1 MTTQSKDKMENKIQC
16 PKCKGSNT
24 KKRGLRQTQN
34 RGKIQRYFCKDCKY
48 SFVEDL
54 GFFKMK
60 NAQQKVT
67 LCLDLFFKG
76 VSSRK
81 IQEHL
86 QAFYPHNSSH
96 MTIYRWVVKYS
107 SMIGEYTDKLKLNVG
122 NELQIDEME
131 YHRLG
136 KKNWFIDCI
145 DTETRY
151 LVSSELREKRAEED
165 IKIVLKVAKYKT
177 DNQTTIVQSDGWFAY
192 RKALNKTFGLNKCST
207 KSKIVYRRLNFSKGD
222 GFNCR
227 IERLHNSIRERT
239 KTFRGFHGSV
249 ESAKAI
255 MKGYEVFYNFIRK
268 HQALNKC
275 PYELATDLKLK
286 NPNKWIELIEMSKN
300 EK

>member
-1 MTTQSKDKMENKIQC
+1 MENNTHDNIKCRFCGSKDFIK
-16 PKCKGSNT
+16 KGFR
-24 KKRGLRQTQN
+24 KTQN
-34 RGKIQRYFCKDCKY
+34 RGKIQKY
-48 SFVEDL
+48 RCNTCGKFFVQDN
-54 GFFKMK
+54 GFIKMK
-60 NAQQKVT
+60 NTSQKIT

-76 VSSRK
+76 VSLRK

-96 MTIYRWVVKYS
+96 MTIYRWIVKYS
-107 SMIGEYTDKLKLNVG
+107 FMIGKYTDKLKLNVG

-136 KKNWFIDCI
+136 NKNWFIDCI

-151 LVSSELREKRAEED
+151 MVSSELRNRRSEED
-165 IKIVLKVAKYKT
+165 IKIVLRVAKYKT

-192 RKALNKTFGLNKCST
+192 RKALNKTFGLHKRKA
-207 KSKIVYRRLNFSKGD
+207 KSKIIYRRLNASKGD

-268 HQALNKC
+268 HQAINCC
-275 PYELATDLKLK
+275 PYEIATDIQLK
-286 NPNKWIELIEMSKN
+286 NPNKWIELIKLSSS
-300 EK
+300 

>member
-1 MTTQSKDKMENKIQC
+1 MTTQSKGKVENKTQC
-16 PKCKGSNT
+16 PKCKSNNT

-54 GFFKMK
+54 GFIKMK
-60 NAQQKVT
+60 NSSNKVT

-86 QAFYPHNSSH
+86 QMFYPHNSSH
-96 MTIYRWVVKYS
+96 MTIYRWIVKYS
-107 SMIGEYTDKLKLNVG
+107 SMIGKYTDKLKLNVG

-136 KKNWFIDCI
+136 NKNWFIDCI

-151 LVSSELREKRAEED
+151 LVSSELRERRAEED
-165 IKIVLKVAKYKT
+165 IKIVLRVAKYKT

-192 RKALNKTFGLNKCST
+192 RKALNKTFGLNKYPA

-255 MKGYEVFYNFIRK
+255 MKGYEIFYNFIRK
-268 HQALNKC
+268 HQALNCC
-275 PYELATDLKLK
+275 PYEVATDLKLN